1 MWSLS
6 TAQCRGADHLRTIK
20 VPALVV
26 QSTGDQGVFLSDA
39 QAIHDNLAS
48 EDKTLELVRGRHY
61 FEDDDSALADVV
73 DLLADWTAKRT
84 G

>member
-1 MWSLS
+1 
-6 TAQCRGADHLRTIK
+6 

-39 QAIHDNLAS
+39 RAIHDNLAS
-48 EDKTLELVRGRHY
+48 ADNTLELVRGRHY
-61 FEDDDSALADVV
+61 FEDDDDALTGVV
-73 DLLADWTAKRT
+73 DLVADWTAKRT